1 LLLVTGRRAQY
12 NKGEIK
18 SKDLIKPAD
27 YRAEHLRVEMKQK
40 RIMIADDDPGIV
52 DAVEMLLEFEGYEV
66 TSTVDGSTVL
76 DMKGELPDLLLL
88 DIWMSGEDGRDICK
102 KLKSLSATKNIP
114 VIMISASRD
123 IKASA
128 LAAGADDF
136 LAKPFEMDELLK
148 KIEELTN

>member
-1 LLLVTGRRAQY
+1 
-12 NKGEIK
+12 
-18 SKDLIKPAD
+18 
-27 YRAEHLRVEMKQK
+27 
-40 RIMIADDDPGIV
+40 MIADDDPGIV
-52 DAVEMLLEFEGYEV
+52 DAVEMLLEFEGYTV

-76 DMKGELPDLLLL
+76 DMKEELPDLLLL

-102 KLKSLSATKNIP
+102 KLKSENITKNIP

-128 LAAGADDF
+128 MAAGADDF

-148 KIEELTN
+148 KIELLTH